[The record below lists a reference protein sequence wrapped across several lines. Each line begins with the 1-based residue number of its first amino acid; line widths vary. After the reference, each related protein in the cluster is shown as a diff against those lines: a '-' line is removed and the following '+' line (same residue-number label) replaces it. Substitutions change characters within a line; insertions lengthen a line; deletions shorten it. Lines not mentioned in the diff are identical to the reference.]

1 MCFVIII
8 KSVWFLVAWVQQ
20 LVMMI
25 ASVQIKLTC
34 CYQITTFT
42 IDNQIH
48 LKFHPYLLESTYVW
62 IKAIRIKTTKKIPW
76 TPNYMNKIWV
86 LVWRHKPVERKTNI
100 FTFYEI
106 INVHETQG
114 SQNII
119 VSLPSSSRKYLLNVF
134 LVYLDNMFNIDNL
147 IFDNV
152 LWRYFMFS
160 NGIFLFF

>member
-1 MCFVIII
+1 
-8 KSVWFLVAWVQQ
+8 
-20 LVMMI
+20 
-25 ASVQIKLTC
+25 
-34 CYQITTFT
+34 
-42 IDNQIH
+42 
-48 LKFHPYLLESTYVW
+48 
-62 IKAIRIKTTKKIPW
+62 
-76 TPNYMNKIWV
+76 MNKIWV